1 MFAGI
6 FLSVRPLFRHV
17 VESSSICCYRVSL
30 ISYTVFIWI
39 SKVYGHTS
47 RIMVA
52 FATLFRSPF
61 STRLPELR
69 ARATTALIIISCSY
83 TFSCF
88 LYLSFFF
95 IRLYVSLSLS
105 FFLLPLFFLLQFFI
119 VTHASTILPHSNNI
133 KEHVRSSTVKF
144 TTRSWRTTIFERKH

>member
-39 SKVYGHTS
+39 SKVYEHTS

-61 STRLPELR
+61 STRFSLPELR
-69 ARATTALIIISCSY
+69 ARRHHHRYYNILLVH
-83 TFSCF
+83 FSP
-88 LYLSFFF
+88 LSFFF
-95 IRLYVSLSLS
+95 LFIRLHDVSLSLS
-105 FFLLPLFFLLQFFI
+105 LSPLLLPLFFLLQFFI
-119 VTHASTILPHSNNI
+119 VTSQVPYCLILI
-133 KEHVRSSTVKF
+133 T
-144 TTRSWRTTIFERKH
+144 

>member
-61 STRLPELR
+61 STRFSLPELR
-69 ARATTALIIISCSY
+69 ARRHHHRYYNILLVH
-83 TFSCF
+83 FSP
-88 LYLSFFF
+88 LSFFF
-95 IRLYVSLSLS
+95 LFIRLHDVSPLS
-105 FFLLPLFFLLQFFI
+105 FSFPFFFSSNFSSLRRKYHI
-119 VTHASTILPHSNNI
+119 AS
-133 KEHVRSSTVKF
+133 F
-144 TTRSWRTTIFERKH
+144 

>member
-69 ARATTALIIISCSY
+69 ARRYYNILLVH
-83 TFSCF
+83 FSLPPF
-88 LYLSFFF
+88 LF
-95 IRLYVSLSLS
+95 LSLHVS
-105 FFLLPLFFLLQFFI
+105 PSPFFSPPIFHRY
-119 VTHASTILPHSNNI
+119 VASTILPHSNNI
-133 KEHVRSSTVKF
+133 KEHVRSSAVKF
-144 TTRSWRTTIFERKH
+144 MTRS

>member
-61 STRLPELR
+61 STRFSLPELR
-69 ARATTALIIISCSY
+69 ARRHHHRYYNILLVH
-83 TFSCF
+83 FSPF
-88 LYLSFFF
+88 YLSFSFLSVYTTF
-95 IRLYVSLSLS
+95 LSLSL
-105 FFLLPLFFLLQFFI
+105 FLLPLFFLLQFFI
-119 VTHASTILPHSNNI
+119 VTSQVPYCLILI
-133 KEHVRSSTVKF
+133 T
-144 TTRSWRTTIFERKH
+144 

>member
-61 STRLPELR
+61 STRFSLPELR
-69 ARATTALIIISCSY
+69 ARRHHHRYYNILLVH
-83 TFSCF
+83 FSP
-88 LYLSFFF
+88 
-95 IRLYVSLSLS
+95 
-105 FFLLPLFFLLQFFI
+105 LPLFFLFIHTCFSSLSPSPFFSPPI
-119 VTHASTILPHSNNI
+119 FHRYVASTILPHSNNI

-144 TTRSWRTTIFERKH
+144 TTRS

>member
-6 FLSVRPLFRHV
+6 FLPVRPLFRHV

-30 ISYTVFIWI
+30 ISYTVFIWV

-61 STRLPELR
+61 STRLPR
-69 ARATTALIIISCSY
+69 RSYVIYGARATIIIISCSY
-83 TFSCF
+83 
-88 LYLSFFF
+88 
-95 IRLYVSLSLS
+95 RA
-105 FFLLPLFFLLQFFI
+105 FLLFIHVFYYTVPLLSLFFLLQFFT
-119 VTHASTILPHSNNI
+119 VYVASTILPHSNNI

-144 TTRSWRTTIFERKH
+144 MTRS

>member
-39 SKVYGHTS
+39 SKVYEHTS

-61 STRLPELR
+61 STRFSLPELR
-69 ARATTALIIISCSY
+69 ARRHHHRYYNILLVH
-83 TFSCF
+83 FSP
-88 LYLSFFF
+88 
-95 IRLYVSLSLS
+95 
-105 FFLLPLFFLLQFFI
+105 LPLFFLFIRTRFSSLSPSPFFSPPI
-119 VTHASTILPHSNNI
+119 FHRYVASTILPHSNNI

-144 TTRSWRTTIFERKH
+144 MTRS

>member
-61 STRLPELR
+61 STRFSLPELR
-69 ARATTALIIISCSY
+69 ARRHHHRYYNILLVH
-83 TFSCF
+83 FSP
-88 LYLSFFF
+88 LSFFF
-95 IRLYVSLSLS
+95 LFIRLHDVSPL
-105 FFLLPLFFLLQFFI
+105 FLFPLFFLLQFFI
-119 VTHASTILPHSNNI
+119 VTSQVPYCLILI
-133 KEHVRSSTVKF
+133 T
-144 TTRSWRTTIFERKH
+144 